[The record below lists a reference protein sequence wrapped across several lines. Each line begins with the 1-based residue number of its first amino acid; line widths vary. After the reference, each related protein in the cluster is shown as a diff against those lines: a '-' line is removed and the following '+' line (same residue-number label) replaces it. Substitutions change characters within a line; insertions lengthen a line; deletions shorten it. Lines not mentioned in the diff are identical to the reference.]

1 MPTPEPTT
9 EALIARWR
17 ERADDL
23 DRRAKL
29 IRADGDPEYANQREP
44 EGWFGPGGSRRFHYF
59 DSDLRALCGKWMLWK
74 HPEDIGMEWGLA
86 QDWNCDGDCAE
97 CKRRLA
103 KREEAKAKSG

>member
-29 IRADGDPEYANQREP
+29 IRADGDPEYAE
-44 EGWFGPGGSRRFHYF
+44 
-59 DSDLRALCGKWMLWK
+59 DLEQAARDNRDAA
-74 HPEDIGMEWGLA
+74 D
-86 QDWNCDGDCAE
+86 
-97 CKRRLA
+97 RLE
-103 KREEAKAKSG
+103 RTL